1 MNVSYVRL
9 EVMEETAVA
18 TATTAAITKAIPLDE
33 INLKIIKLLSGDCR
47 IPFRNIASIIGITPN
62 AVKTRVAKMISKRI
76 IQKFIVRVNPVV
88 FGYESECILIAR
100 YHNKRLIKEEDIIKK
115 LNLVG
120 DILAYATSLGRAA
133 IFLIVVKAG
142 AEDKI
147 ELIADLLKPAVVES
161 RFVPLKPISM
171 NITISDLRIIKC
183 LLSDARMEITDIA
196 KQASISSRTVT
207 RRLEKM
213 RQKHILM
220 DFITLK
226 DVSSIQLTG
235 YIEFVV
241 LINIDRSLFQY
252 ILERIHNELNEY
264 LRVIMNPNQREV
276 IFAAFSCSNIPTVD
290 SILTTIESYDGVRQ
304 IELFILT
311 KIAYP
316 QEWLKREINK
326 RLMS

>member
-1 MNVSYVRL
+1 MNVSYVKL
-9 EVMEETAVA
+9 EVMEETSVA
-18 TATTAAITKAIPLDE
+18 TATTTATTKAISLDE
-33 INLKIIKLLSGDCR
+33 INLKIIKLLSRDCR

-62 AVKTRVAKMISKRI
+62 AVKTRVTKMISKRI
-76 IQKFIVRVNPVV
+76 IQKFIVKVNPVV

-100 YHNKRLIKEEDIIKK
+100 YHNKRLIKEEDIRKK

-120 DILAYATSLGRAA
+120 DIFAYITSLGRAA

-142 AEDKI
+142 TEDKI
-147 ELIADLLKPAVVES
+147 ELIADLVKPVVVET
-161 RFVPLKPISM
+161 RFIPMKPVPMK
-171 NITISDLRIIKC
+171 ITTSDLRIIKC
-183 LLSDARMEITDIA
+183 LLSDARMGITDIA

-220 DFITLK
+220 NFTILK
-226 DVSSIQLTG
+226 DVSSMQLTG

-241 LINIDRSLFQY
+241 LINIDRSLHQY

-264 LRVIMNPNQREV
+264 LRVIINPNQREV
-276 IFAAFSCSNIPTVD
+276 IFAAFSYSNIPTVD
-290 SILTTIESYDGVRQ
+290 SILTTIESYNGVRQ

-326 RLMS
+326 RLIS